1 MNQHNQHILKKK
13 VNQAR
18 KETERNRKWK
28 VSESELI
35 NKHRKKQKNKERKKD
50 AEKKEGKNNKKRK
63 KSKN

>member
-28 VSESELI
+28 VSESEFI
-35 NKHRKKQKNKERKKD
+35 NKHRKKQKNKERKK
-50 AEKKEGKNNKKRK
+50 EGKNNKKRK